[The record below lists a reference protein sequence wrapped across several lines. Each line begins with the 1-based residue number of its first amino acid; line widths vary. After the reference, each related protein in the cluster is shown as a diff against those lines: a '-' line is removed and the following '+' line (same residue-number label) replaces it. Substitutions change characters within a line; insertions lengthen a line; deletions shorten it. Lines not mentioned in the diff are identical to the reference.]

1 MSLFTLADSLISL
14 TSAVDPFCL
23 PCTFIMCSLLLDFR
37 IIAADRLI
45 ATKEEVAMLR
55 HQFEVELERQATK
68 AAKLAVAAAGG
79 ARLMKAGGGRAKREK
94 TERERERAHL
104 KASERTQQ
112 RARITSGGNN
122 NSEQT
127 AELMDPLAKV
137 GADGLSGGGGGG
149 KDVVGGGKIGENA
162 AVGGGKVKTG
172 KKKKRSALANASNP
186 HHLRNYVPSRLPH
199 SGGGGGGGDGL
210 GAQGPNATNGNTI
223 WPLPL
228 RFLSAEVPSRKRKKN
243 TSAVPLVQLMH
254 PSEEWICAFC
264 DYELFYGEDPVYRR
278 AVRSRKKI
286 LKRRRRA
293 RERAAAAAAGG
304 HGGGGGTST
313 GKNSFPPAEEDFDEY
328 DETGSGDEIGS
339 APPKTKWKGDPNKE
353 G

>member
-1 MSLFTLADSLISL
+1 
-14 TSAVDPFCL
+14 
-23 PCTFIMCSLLLDFR
+23 
-37 IIAADRLI
+37 
-45 ATKEEVAMLR
+45 MLR

-68 AAKLAVAAAGG
+68 AAKLAVAAAAGG
-79 ARLMKAGGGRAKREK
+79 KLMKAGGGRAKREK
-94 TERERERAHL
+94 TERERAHQ
-104 KASERTQQ
+104 KASERVQQ
-112 RARITSGGNN
+112 RARITGGGNN

-127 AELMDPLAKV
+127 AEFLDPPTKV
-137 GADGLSGGGGGG
+137 GADGSFGGEGR
-149 KDVVGGGKIGENA
+149 DIVGGGKGGENG
-162 AVGGGKVKTG
+162 AVGGGKAKTG

-199 SGGGGGGGDGL
+199 TGGGDGL
-210 GAQGPNATNGNTI
+210 GAQGQNTINANTI

-228 RFLSAEVPSRKRKKN
+228 RFLSAEVSSRKRKKN

-254 PSEEWICAFC
+254 PNEEWICAFC

-304 HGGGGGTST
+304 GGGGGGTST
-313 GKNSFPPAEEDFDEY
+313 GRNSFPPAPSEEEFDEY
-328 DETGSGDEIGS
+328 EMGTGDEIGS
-339 APPKTKWKGDPNKE
+339 APPKSKWKGDPNKE

>member
-1 MSLFTLADSLISL
+1 
-14 TSAVDPFCL
+14 
-23 PCTFIMCSLLLDFR
+23 
-37 IIAADRLI
+37 
-45 ATKEEVAMLR
+45 MLR

-79 ARLMKAGGGRAKREK
+79 GRLVKAGGGRAKREK
-94 TERERERAHL
+94 TERERERAHQ
-104 KASERTQQ
+104 KASERAQQ
-112 RARITSGGNN
+112 RARNTGGGSSNN
-122 NSEQT
+122 DQT
-127 AELMDPLAKV
+127 AEFSDPLAKV
-137 GADGLSGGGGGG
+137 GADGLSGGGDVIGGG
-149 KDVVGGGKIGENA
+149 KGGENG
-162 AVGGGKVKTG
+162 AVGGGKTKTG

-199 SGGGGGGGDGL
+199 SGGGGDG
-210 GAQGPNATNGNTI
+210 QGPNAANGNTI

-228 RFLSAEVPSRKRKKN
+228 RFLSAEIPSRKRKKN
-243 TSAVPLVQLMH
+243 TTAVPLVQLMH

-304 HGGGGGTST
+304 GGGGGTST
-313 GKNSFPPAEEDFDEY
+313 VKNTFPAEDDFDEY
-328 DETGSGDEIGS
+328 DETGTGDEIGS

>member
-1 MSLFTLADSLISL
+1 
-14 TSAVDPFCL
+14 
-23 PCTFIMCSLLLDFR
+23 
-37 IIAADRLI
+37 
-45 ATKEEVAMLR
+45 MLR

-68 AAKLAVAAAGG
+68 AAKMAVAAAGG
-79 ARLMKAGGGRAKREK
+79 GKLMKAGGGRAKREK
-94 TERERERAHL
+94 TERERERAHQ
-104 KASERTQQ
+104 KASERAQQ
-112 RARITSGGNN
+112 RARITGGGNN
-122 NSEQT
+122 NSDQT
-127 AELMDPLAKV
+127 AEFLDPPAKV
-137 GADGLSGGGGGG
+137 GADGSPGGGEDR
-149 KDVVGGGKIGENA
+149 DVVGGGKGGENGG
-162 AVGGGKVKTG
+162 VGGGKAKTG

-199 SGGGGGGGDGL
+199 TGGDGP
-210 GAQGPNATNGNTI
+210 GTQGQNATNANTI

-243 TSAVPLVQLMH
+243 TTAVPLVQLMN

-304 HGGGGGTST
+304 GGGGGTST
-313 GKNSFPPAEEDFDEY
+313 GKNSFPPAPSEEDFDEY
-328 DETGSGDEIGS
+328 ETGTGDEIGS

>member
-1 MSLFTLADSLISL
+1 
-14 TSAVDPFCL
+14 
-23 PCTFIMCSLLLDFR
+23 
-37 IIAADRLI
+37 
-45 ATKEEVAMLR
+45 MLR

-68 AAKLAVAAAGG
+68 AAKMAVAAAGG
-79 ARLMKAGGGRAKREK
+79 GKLMKAGGGRAKREK
-94 TERERERAHL
+94 TEREKERAHQ
-104 KASERTQQ
+104 KASERAQQ

-122 NSEQT
+122 NNSDQT
-127 AELMDPLAKV
+127 AEFLDPPAKV
-137 GADGLSGGGGGG
+137 GADGLSGGGGGEG
-149 KDVVGGGKIGENA
+149 RDVGGGGGKGGENG
-162 AVGGGKVKTG
+162 AVGGGKAKTG

-199 SGGGGGGGDGL
+199 SGGGGGDGA
-210 GAQGPNATNGNTI
+210 GAQGQNATNANTI

-243 TSAVPLVQLMH
+243 TAAVPLVQLMH

-304 HGGGGGTST
+304 NGAGTST
-313 GKNSFPPAEEDFDEY
+313 GKNSFPTVASEEDFDEY
-328 DETGSGDEIGS
+328 ETGTGDEIGN
-339 APPKTKWKGDPNKE
+339 APPKTKWKVDPNKE

>member
-1 MSLFTLADSLISL
+1 
-14 TSAVDPFCL
+14 
-23 PCTFIMCSLLLDFR
+23 
-37 IIAADRLI
+37 
-45 ATKEEVAMLR
+45 MLR

-68 AAKLAVAAAGG
+68 AAKLAVAAASGG
-79 ARLMKAGGGRAKREK
+79 RLMKAGGGRAKREK
-94 TERERERAHL
+94 TEREKERAHQ
-104 KASERTQQ
+104 KASERAQQ
-112 RARITSGGNN
+112 RARITSGGNDN
-122 NSEQT
+122 NSDQT
-127 AELMDPLAKV
+127 AEFLDPPAKV
-137 GADGLSGGGGGG
+137 GVDGSSGGGEGRDVIGGG
-149 KDVVGGGKIGENA
+149 KGGENG
-162 AVGGGKVKTG
+162 AVGGGKAKTG

-199 SGGGGGGGDGL
+199 SGGDGP

-228 RFLSAEVPSRKRKKN
+228 RFLSAEIPSKKRKKN

-293 RERAAAAAAGG
+293 RERAAAAA
-304 HGGGGGTST
+304 GGGGGTST
-313 GKNSFPPAEEDFDEY
+313 GKNSFPPAPLEEDFDEY
-328 DETGSGDEIGS
+328 DERGTGDEIGS

>member
-1 MSLFTLADSLISL
+1 
-14 TSAVDPFCL
+14 
-23 PCTFIMCSLLLDFR
+23 
-37 IIAADRLI
+37 
-45 ATKEEVAMLR
+45 MLR

-68 AAKLAVAAAGG
+68 AAKMAVAAAGG
-79 ARLMKAGGGRAKREK
+79 GKLMKAGGGRAKREK
-94 TERERERAHL
+94 TERERERAHQ
-104 KASERTQQ
+104 KASERAQQ

-122 NSEQT
+122 NSDQT
-127 AELMDPLAKV
+127 AEFLDPPAAKV
-137 GADGLSGGGGGG
+137 GAADGSSGVGEG
-149 KDVVGGGKIGENA
+149 KDVVGSGGGKGGENG

-199 SGGGGGGGDGL
+199 SGGGGGGGDGP
-210 GAQGPNATNGNTI
+210 GAQGPNATNANAI

-228 RFLSAEVPSRKRKKN
+228 RFLSAEIPSKKRKKN
-243 TSAVPLVQLMH
+243 ATAVPLVQLMN
-254 PSEEWICAFC
+254 PNEEWICAFC

-304 HGGGGGTST
+304 ASGGTST
-313 GKNSFPPAEEDFDEY
+313 VKNSFPPAPSEEDFDEY
-328 DETGSGDEIGS
+328 EMGTGDEIGN

>member
-1 MSLFTLADSLISL
+1 
-14 TSAVDPFCL
+14 
-23 PCTFIMCSLLLDFR
+23 
-37 IIAADRLI
+37 
-45 ATKEEVAMLR
+45 MLR

-79 ARLMKAGGGRAKREK
+79 GRLMKAGGGRAKREK
-94 TERERERAHL
+94 TERERERAHQ

-112 RARITSGGNN
+112 RARIASGGDNN

-127 AELMDPLAKV
+127 AEFLEPLAKV
-137 GADGLSGGGGGG
+137 GADGLSGGGGG
-149 KDVVGGGKIGENA
+149 KEVVGGGKGGESG
-162 AVGGGKVKTG
+162 AVGGGKAKTG

-199 SGGGGGGGDGL
+199 SGGGGGGGGGDGL

-228 RFLSAEVPSRKRKKN
+228 RFLAAEIPSRKRKKN
-243 TSAVPLVQLMH
+243 SSAVPLVQLMH

-286 LKRRRRA
+286 LKRRKRA

-304 HGGGGGTST
+304 GGSGGGTST
-313 GKNSFPPAEEDFDEY
+313 VKNSFPPAASEEDFDEY
-328 DETGSGDEIGS
+328 DEAGSGDEIGS

>member
-1 MSLFTLADSLISL
+1 
-14 TSAVDPFCL
+14 
-23 PCTFIMCSLLLDFR
+23 
-37 IIAADRLI
+37 
-45 ATKEEVAMLR
+45 MLR

-68 AAKLAVAAAGG
+68 AAKMAVAAAGG
-79 ARLMKAGGGRAKREK
+79 GKLMKAGGGRAKREK
-94 TERERERAHL
+94 TERERERAHQ
-104 KASERTQQ
+104 KASERAQQ
-112 RARITSGGNN
+112 RARITGGGNN
-122 NSEQT
+122 NSDQT
-127 AELMDPLAKV
+127 AEFLDPPAAKV
-137 GADGLSGGGGGG
+137 GAADGSSGVGEG
-149 KDVVGGGKIGENA
+149 KDVVGSGGGKGGENG

-186 HHLRNYVPSRLPH
+186 HHLRNYVPSRVPH
-199 SGGGGGGGDGL
+199 SGGGGGGGDGP
-210 GAQGPNATNGNTI
+210 GAQGPNATNANAI

-228 RFLSAEVPSRKRKKN
+228 RFLSAEIPSKKRKKN
-243 TSAVPLVQLMH
+243 ATAVPLVQLMN
-254 PSEEWICAFC
+254 PNEEWICAFC

-304 HGGGGGTST
+304 ASGGTST
-313 GKNSFPPAEEDFDEY
+313 VKNSFPPAPSEEDFDEY
-328 DETGSGDEIGS
+328 EMGTGDEIGN

>member
-1 MSLFTLADSLISL
+1 
-14 TSAVDPFCL
+14 
-23 PCTFIMCSLLLDFR
+23 
-37 IIAADRLI
+37 
-45 ATKEEVAMLR
+45 MLR

-79 ARLMKAGGGRAKREK
+79 GRLMKAGGGRAKREK
-94 TERERERAHL
+94 TEKERERAHQ
-104 KASERTQQ
+104 KASERAKQ
-112 RARITSGGNN
+112 RARITGGD
-122 NSEQT
+122 QT
-127 AELMDPLAKV
+127 AEVLEPVTKV
-137 GADGLSGGGGGG
+137 GADGLTGGGEGRDVGGGG
-149 KDVVGGGKIGENA
+149 KGGENG

-199 SGGGGGGGDGL
+199 SGGGGGGDGP

-243 TSAVPLVQLMH
+243 TSGVPLVQLMQ

-304 HGGGGGTST
+304 GGGGTST
-313 GKNSFPPAEEDFDEY
+313 AKNSFPPATSEDDFDEY
-328 DETGSGDEIGS
+328 DETGTGDVIGS

>member
-1 MSLFTLADSLISL
+1 
-14 TSAVDPFCL
+14 
-23 PCTFIMCSLLLDFR
+23 
-37 IIAADRLI
+37 
-45 ATKEEVAMLR
+45 MLR

-68 AAKLAVAAAGG
+68 AAKMAVAAASGG
-79 ARLMKAGGGRAKREK
+79 KLMKAGGGRAKREK
-94 TERERERAHL
+94 TEKERERAHQ

-122 NSEQT
+122 NSDQT
-127 AELMDPLAKV
+127 AEFVDTPKV
-137 GADGLSGGGGGG
+137 GADGGSSGGGGGEG
-149 KDVVGGGKIGENA
+149 GEVVGGGGKGGENG
-162 AVGGGKVKTG
+162 AVGGGKAKSG

-199 SGGGGGGGDGL
+199 SGGGDGP
-210 GAQGPNATNGNTI
+210 GAQGQNATNANTI

-228 RFLSAEVPSRKRKKN
+228 RFLSAEIPSRKRKKN
-243 TSAVPLVQLMH
+243 TTAVPLVQLMH
-254 PSEEWICAFC
+254 PSEDWICAFC
-264 DYELFYGEDPVYRR
+264 DYELFYGEDPVHRR

-304 HGGGGGTST
+304 GGGGGGGTST
-313 GKNSFPPAEEDFDEY
+313 AKNSFPPGPEEEDFDEY
-328 DETGSGDEIGS
+328 ETGTGDEIGFS
-339 APPKTKWKGDPNKE
+339 APPKSKWKGEPNKE